1 MSDPV
6 YPENAL
12 PDDDPNPEG
21 EDVDPD
27 LVAVGEQAGQGP
39 VEPELELEP
48 GPEHRPDPEDRDE
61 ADFDGSDEL
70 SGEL

>member
-27 LVAVGEQAGQGP
+27 LVAVGEQPEQGALDP
-39 VEPELELEP
+39 EPEQQ
-48 GPEHRPDPEDRDE
+48 PDPEDQDE
-61 ADFDGSDEL
+61 ADFDVSEL
-70 SGEL
+70 

>member
-1 MSDPV
+1 MSNPV

-27 LVAVGEQAGQGP
+27 LVAVDEQDEQGFGQS
-39 VEPELELEP
+39 
-48 GPEHRPDPEDRDE
+48 EDQDE
-61 ADFDGSDEL
+61 ADFEGSEFL
-70 SGEL
+70 